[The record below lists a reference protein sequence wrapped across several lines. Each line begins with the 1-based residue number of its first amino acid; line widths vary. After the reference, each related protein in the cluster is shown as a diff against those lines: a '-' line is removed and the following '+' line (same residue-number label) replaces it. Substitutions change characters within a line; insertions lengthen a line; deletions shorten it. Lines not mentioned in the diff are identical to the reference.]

1 MYQYQPSEDTIKA
14 LAFNKSPIW
23 DFVVEV
29 LNASVQAEVSIAISQ
44 ELTAERRAHA
54 AGRAE
59 AMVDLQNYLAQCR
72 QEAVEKHQKV
82 SIS

>member
-1 MYQYQPSEDTIKA
+1 MYQYQPSEDTLKA

-29 LNASVQAEVSIAISQ
+29 LNASMQAEVAVAISQ
-44 ELTAERRAHA
+44 DMTAEKRAHA

-59 AMVDLQNYLAQCR
+59 ALVDFQNYLAECR
-72 QEAVEKHQKV
+72 QEALNKHKKV
-82 SIS
+82 HIS